1 MRYLKITFLS
11 ASLLLSSVPLS
22 ASSSL
27 PKDDY
32 LDNATITAAIKL
44 KQVKDRLLSPVKVKV
59 VTDNHH
65 TQLIG
70 SVESE
75 TQFKRH
81 LKIAAETK
89 GVEKIDISNLAVVK
103 EVSPDIDKSIQSWVR
118 LRLDQYNNLDPKR
131 NVDMKS
137 LNLEVRNKNIYV
149 TGYVPS
155 IQQKKDVFR
164 ILSSVPS
171 ANKIVSDISIQSL

>member
-1 MRYLKITFLS
+1 MRNIKVAFLS
-11 ASLLLSSVPLS
+11 ASLLLSSVTLS
-22 ASSSL
+22 ASSL

-32 LDNATITAAIKL
+32 LDNATVTAAIKL
-44 KQVKDRLLSPVKVKV
+44 KQVKDKLLSPTKVKV
-59 VTDNHH
+59 VTDNHR

-75 TQFKRH
+75 TQFKRL
-81 LKIAAETK
+81 LKIAAETE
-89 GVEKIDISNLAVVK
+89 GVEKIDISNLLVVK
-103 EVSPDIDKSIQSWVR
+103 EVNPDIDKSIQSWAR
-118 LRLDQYNNLDPKR
+118 LRLDQYNNLNPKH
-131 NVDMKS
+131 NVGRKS
-137 LNLEVRNKNIYV
+137 LNLEVRNANIYV